1 MCFWHLSLKPI
12 KYQFQESL
20 QEIGC
25 TVPFFKNKDH
35 ICNDTEKA
43 EKALEFYKK
52 MMHKHDFK
60 ECLKPC
66 HYLKAYLILSQHV
79 DQDFRR
85 VVLKFGDDSIQMTSA
100 FEARLWRTKPVCWH
114 WRICWNVPRAFFLSI
129 EWFIKLYPL
138 KIILNKVCGNVAF
151 KKIDARPFEKSTTFL
166 MPLKIYLTLCTA

>member
-1 MCFWHLSLKPI
+1 MCFLHLSLKLI

-43 EKALEFYKK
+43 EKALEFYKLMVNK
-52 MMHKHDFK
+52 QDFK

-85 VVLKFGDDSIQMTSA
+85 VVLKFGDDGIQMTSA
-100 FEARLWRTKPVCWH
+100 YEAYGELSLFADIGGYVGM
-114 WRICWNVPRAFFLSI
+114 FLGLSFSQLSDLSNYI
-129 EWFIKLYPL
+129 LSKL
-138 KIILNKVCGNVAF
+138 F
-151 KKIDARPFEKSTTFL
+151 
-166 MPLKIYLTLCTA
+166 

>member
-1 MCFWHLSLKPI
+1 MCFLHLSLKLI

-66 HYLKAYLILSQHV
+66 HYLKAYLILSQYVENQQFRHV
-79 DQDFRR
+79 M
-85 VVLKFGDDSIQMTSA
+85 LKFGDDGIQMTSA
-100 FEARLWRTKPVCWH
+100 YEAYGELSLFADIGGYVGM
-114 WRICWNVPRAFFLSI
+114 FLGLSFSQLSDLSNYI
-129 EWFIKLYPL
+129 LSKL
-138 KIILNKVCGNVAF
+138 F
-151 KKIDARPFEKSTTFL
+151 
-166 MPLKIYLTLCTA
+166 

>member
-1 MCFWHLSLKPI
+1 M
-12 KYQFQESL
+12 

-66 HYLKAYLILSQHV
+66 HYLKAYLILSQYVENQQFRHV
-79 DQDFRR
+79 M
-85 VVLKFGDDSIQMTSA
+85 LKFGDDGIQVTSA
-100 FEARLWRTKPVCWH
+100 FEAYGELSLFADIGGYVGM
-114 WRICWNVPRAFFLSI
+114 FLGLS
-129 EWFIKLYPL
+129 FSQLSDLSNYVLSKL
-138 KIILNKVCGNVAF
+138 F
-151 KKIDARPFEKSTTFL
+151 
-166 MPLKIYLTLCTA
+166 